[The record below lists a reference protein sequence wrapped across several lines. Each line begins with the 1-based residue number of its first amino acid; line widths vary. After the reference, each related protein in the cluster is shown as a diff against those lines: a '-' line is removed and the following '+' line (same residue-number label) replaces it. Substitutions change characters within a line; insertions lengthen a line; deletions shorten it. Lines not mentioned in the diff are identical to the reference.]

1 MKNDTSRTKFL
12 LLGAAVLLAVLIAG
26 CTGSPSG
33 PAATQATTPA
43 TTAPTSATTAPA
55 TTVTT
60 IVPTVQVTAT
70 LLNQTNVSVTIQD
83 FAFSPQYVTIST
95 GTTVTWTNL
104 DPTPHQ
110 VINNPTGTAGLG
122 QLFRSSPLETGQSFS
137 YTFTSTGMF
146 PYHCNIHPNMVGKFQ
161 VV

>member
-1 MKNDTSRTKFL
+1 M
-12 LLGAAVLLAVLIAG
+12 LIAG
-26 CTGSPSG
+26 CRVRQPYHRR
-33 PAATQATTPA
+33 PQATTQA
-43 TTAPTSATTAPA
+43 TTAPTPEATTPA

-70 LLNQTNVSVTIQD
+70 LLNQTNVSVTIQN
-83 FAFSPQYVTIST
+83 FAFSPQYVTISK
-95 GTTVTWTNL
+95 GTTITWTNL
-104 DPTPHQ
+104 DSTPHQ
-110 VINNPTGTAGLG
+110 IINNPTGTANLG

-161 VV
+161 VT

>member
-1 MKNDTSRTKFL
+1 MRNDIFRTKFPI
-12 LLGAAVLLAVLIAG
+12 LGVAILLAVLIAG

-33 PAATQATTPA
+33 PVTTQATTQA
-43 TTAPTSATTAPA
+43 TTAPTPAATTQA
-55 TTVTT
+55 TTVAT

-70 LLNQTNVSVTIQD
+70 ILNQTNVSITIRN
-83 FAFSPQYVTIST
+83 FAFSPQYVTISK

-104 DPTPHQ
+104 DSTPHQ
-110 VINNPTGTAGLG
+110 IINNPTGTAGLG

-161 VV
+161 VT